1 MGLINQ
7 LPLYIVRAVTL
18 LIAFAVHEYSHARAA
33 YALGDNTAANA
44 GRMTLN
50 PLVHIDPYGAFML
63 LLVGFGWAKPVPVRS
78 DIVNRGHKSGMAIV
92 SAAGPLSNFLLAL
105 VAALL
110 IRLNIPYL
118 NSGWGAFFFRQFAL
132 INISLGVFNLI
143 PIAPL
148 DGEKIVGAY
157 IPDRIRGPWTRIQ
170 AYGPQLLQI
179 LLLALPYLRV
189 DLFSRTI
196 GPIIGF
202 IYRLFTGA

>member
-1 MGLINQ
+1 MNQ

-33 YALGDNTAANA
+33 YALGDDTAANA

-50 PLVHIDPYGAFML
+50 PLVHIDPYGAIML
-63 LLVGFGWAKPVPVRS
+63 LLVGFGWAKPIPVRS
-78 DIVNRGHKSGMAIV
+78 DIFNRSHKSGMAIV

-105 VAALL
+105 AAALL

-118 NSGWGAFFFRQFAL
+118 NSGWGAFFFHQFAL

-148 DGEKIVGAY
+148 DGEKIADAY
-157 IPDRIRGPWTRIQ
+157 IPDRIRGAWTRIQ
-170 AYGPQLLQI
+170 AYGPQLLLI
-179 LLLALPYLRV
+179 LLLVLPYLRV
-189 DLFSRTI
+189 DLFARTI

-202 IYRLFTGA
+202 IYRLFIGA